1 MRILQQEKEKFRA
14 AMSGVKHLKA
24 EHAQQ
29 IAEQKKSVEAAKA
42 KAEKAHQE
50 FRDKRREGHKDSIAD
65 HSRKP
70 EVEERE
76 VFLEICSEV
85 KKWKFLKA
93 KERSRQFTDVIST
106 DDVDPVKV
114 LRLEATL
121 FAPSG

>member
-1 MRILQQEKEKFRA
+1 
-14 AMSGVKHLKA
+14 MSGVKHLKA

-65 HSRKP
+65 HSRKS

-76 VFLEICSEV
+76 SRILGLETTLDFVRFSSVDQCLLLSS
-85 KKWKFLKA
+85 A
-93 KERSRQFTDVIST
+93 SR
-106 DDVDPVKV
+106 
-114 LRLEATL
+114 RLSLSHATL
-121 FAPSG
+121 PA